1 MRIIL
6 LISLLAVMPAT
17 HTRASDTKESRS
29 EDSPYESVQIL
40 ARAMQLI
47 RQDYV
52 DDDRISYRDLTYSAL
67 RGMLAELDPHSQ
79 FMEPEDFDGMQEDTR
94 SEFGGLGAVVSQE
107 EGILTIVT
115 PMEDSPSFRAGLE
128 PGDQILRINGRTT
141 EKLTLPDA
149 IELLRGDVGD
159 KVTLTIRRPSTK
171 ETRDYELTRQSIKV
185 PTVKDAQILP
195 SPEGRRIGYLRI
207 TQFNEPTSGEVAR
220 AVEKLEADGIDA
232 LIIDLRYNPGGLL
245 GSAVEI
251 CGLFVPEDTLVV
263 STEGRAPGRE
273 YRTASR
279 DGKVRTYP
287 LVLLVNYA
295 SASGSE
301 VMAGALK
308 DLGRAIVVGE
318 TTFGKGS
325 VQSVVAL
332 PDGSAVRLT
341 TAKYFTPNRDV
352 IHEHGVAP
360 HVRATATPEQEIAI
374 IRARRDTRDR
384 QLRVKTADSI
394 AKDPQLARAVDIL
407 RGVLIQSERE
417 AKKSQ

>member
-1 MRIIL
+1 MRIVVL
-6 LISLLAVMPAT
+6 LLLLGSLVAP
-17 HTRASDTKESRS
+17 ASDPGETPK
-29 EDSPYESVQIL
+29 EDSPYESIQIL

-52 DDDRISYRDLTYSAL
+52 DNSRISYRDLTYSAL

-79 FMEPEDFDGMQEDTR
+79 FMEPKDFDGMQQDTR
-94 SEFGGLGAVVSQE
+94 GEFGGLGAVVTLE
-107 EGILTIVT
+107 GGILTIVA
-115 PMEDSPSFRAGLE
+115 PMEDSPTFRAGLE
-128 PGDQILRINGRTT
+128 PGDQILRINGKTT
-141 EKLTLPDA
+141 EKLSLPDA
-149 IELLRGDVGD
+149 IDLLRGDVGD
-159 KVTLTIRRPSTK
+159 KVTLTIRRPSTG

-195 SPEGRRIGYLRI
+195 SEDGRRIGYLRI

-220 AVEKLEADGIDA
+220 AIEHLESDGLDA
-232 LIIDLRYNPGGLL
+232 LVIDLRYNPGGLL

-251 CGLFVPEDTLVV
+251 CGLFVPEDTLIV

-273 YRTASR
+273 YRTKSP

-308 DLGRAIVVGE
+308 DLGRAIIVGE

-341 TAKYFTPNRDV
+341 TAKYYTPHRDV

-360 HVRATATPEQEIAI
+360 HVRATATPEEEIAI
-374 IRARRDTRDR
+374 IRSRRDTRDR
-384 QLRVKTADSI
+384 QPRIKTPESI
-394 AKDPQLARAVDIL
+394 SKDPQLARAVDLL
-407 RGVLIQSERE
+407 RGLLIQSDRPSS
-417 AKKSQ
+417 AIP